1 MILILFA
8 QEDFVFGLIELKQ
21 MMLNGLMMNG
31 QDLSKVTIDIQTNN
45 FIMMVIL
52 IGFILLRVKLFS
64 KQLQLNFM
72 E

>member
-1 MILILFA
+1 MIFILFA
-8 QEDFVFGLIELKQ
+8 QEDFVFGLIELNQ

-31 QDLSKVTIDIQTNN
+31 QDLSKVMIDIQTNN